1 MTIAALEDLLRA
13 HLAALRSS
21 AWPTPH
27 GPAGGPV
34 IYLDRADTETLIAQ
48 LARLQD
54 KLAAA
59 RESAADSASEPKSE
73 ATTSTLRRKRPPA
86 SVLT

>member
-21 AWPTPH
+21 AWPPPH
-27 GPAGGPV
+27 GSAGGPV
-34 IYLDRADTETLIAQ
+34 IYLDRADTEVLIAQ

-59 RESAADSASEPKSE
+59 RDSAADRAGEPKSE
-73 ATTSTLRRKRPPA
+73 ATTRPADAEDRRPPY
-86 SVLT
+86 